1 MNKGDLIDALAHG
14 SGESKAAAGRVLEA
28 FIEAVTIQLKKGES
42 VTLVGFGSFSVSK
55 RAAREGRNP
64 QTGAAI
70 KIKASKVAKFSPGAG
85 LKAALNPRKA

>member
-1 MNKGDLIDALAHG
+1 MNKGDLIDAVATS

-28 FIEAVTIQLKKGES
+28 FLETVTGQLKKGES
-42 VTLVGFGSFSVSK
+42 VTLVGFGSFSVTK

-64 QTGAAI
+64 RTGETI

-85 LKAALNPRKA
+85 LKSVLNPTKK